1 MNTRIIRCLAGLL
14 ICLWPASHTF
24 AQYQLTNPS
33 FENWDGTASSA
44 RPLGWSSFPQADGSY
59 ASLASTAQHAHR
71 TGGRPGTA
79 GSSFVTIWTRSVFG
93 IKANGNMTTGQI
105 HAGAMSA
112 SSSDN
117 YNYTHRGSTYCHTFS
132 GTPDSMYVWVS
143 FYASSSS
150 SVAAVRAYIHGNND
164 FRDANDV
171 NDGTLYRG
179 KAVAQFTRTTSS
191 SSSRTWVQQKVPFVY
206 DGFSSVNYIL
216 MSMTTN
222 TTPGGG
228 AANDSLSV
236 DDIEFIY
243 SAWLDNISINWD
255 SIDDF
260 QRGRMDYTDTVD
272 TYSLLQGSTVQFSPQ
287 ASDATVTVDTLW
299 LNSHTRQ
306 FQLHVRAED
315 SVTTRTYTVTLVG
328 PEPPC
333 DTVRDIQ
340 TQVYSNRVNVS
351 WTPGTNNSA
360 YEVEYGPAGF
370 AQGTGTTLSVSNQVL
385 LIDSLEY
392 STTYQ
397 LYVRAICRD
406 TVYTDWVGPVTFTTD
421 TQAVFQCPSPDSL
434 TLDTVSYTMA
444 SFHWYVVIPASDTT
458 DTLNPPLPCLPPY
471 DVCLLQGTD
480 TVSHVQLADG
490 EDHYTV
496 DSLLPGTAYTL
507 AVSTI
512 CSCASG
518 ELSQP
523 VLLSFVTLRDTAG
536 IATLPVS
543 PSLTLY
549 PNPATDRVMVE
560 CDEAVESIGVYNAQG
575 QLVRRFNGL
584 ATDRPAI
591 SLRDL
596 AAGVYFVTVHTHRG
610 TASQRVTLVR

>member
-1 MNTRIIRCLAGLL
+1 MKKTTFFLCVALLCGGLAQ
-14 ICLWPASHTF
+14 
-24 AQYQLTNPS
+24 AQYQLTNPG
-33 FENWDGTASSA
+33 FENWDGTSVTA
-44 RPLGWSSFPQADGSY
+44 RPLGWSSFPQADGTY
-59 ASLASTAQHAHR
+59 ASLASTAQHYHR
-71 TGGRPGTA
+71 NGGRPGTA
-79 GSSFVTIWTRSVFG
+79 GSSFVTVWTRSVMG
-93 IKANGNMTTGQI
+93 VKANGNMTTGQI

-112 SSSDN
+112 SSTSN
-117 YNYTHRGSTYCHTFS
+117 YNYTHRNTTYCHPFS

-150 SVAAVRAYIHGNND
+150 STGAVRAYIHGDND

-191 SSSRTWVQQKVPFVY
+191 STTRNWVQQRVPFVY

-222 TTPGGG
+222 VTPGGG
-228 AANDSLSV
+228 AAQDSLSV

-260 QRGRMDYTDTVD
+260 QRGRFDYTDTVD
-272 TYSLLQGSTVQFSPQ
+272 TYGLLQGSTVQFSPQ

-306 FQLHVRAED
+306 FQLHVLAED

-333 DTVRDIQ
+333 DTVSDIQ
-340 TQVYSNRVNVS
+340 AQVYSNRVNVS

-360 YEVEYGPAGF
+360 YEVEYGPVGF
-370 AQGTGTTLSVSNQVL
+370 TQGSGALVSVTDHAL

-392 STTYQ
+392 ATDYE

-406 TVYTDWVGPVTFTTD
+406 TVYTDWNGPVAFTTD
-421 TQAVFQCPSPDSL
+421 TQAVYLCPPPDSL
-434 TLDTVSYTMA
+434 TLDTVGLSFA
-444 SFHWYVVIPASDTT
+444 SFRWYVVIPEADTT

-471 DVCLLQGTD
+471 WVVLMQGAD
-480 TVSHVQLADG
+480 TVSQAELEEGADRYAVEG
-490 EDHYTV
+490 
-496 DSLLPGTAYTL
+496 LMPGTAYTL
-507 AVSTI
+507 LVSTK
-512 CSCASG
+512 CHCTG
-518 ELSQP
+518 DTVTLSEP
-523 VLLSFVTLRDTAG
+523 ALLSFVTLPDTVG
-536 IATLPVS
+536 IHSPQTES
-543 PSLTLY
+543 PSVALY
-549 PNPATDRVMVE
+549 PNPATDCVTVE
-560 CDEAVESIGVYNAQG
+560 CGEAVRTLSLVNVQGQVVRTWEAVEDV
-575 QLVRRFNGL
+575 
-584 ATDRPAI
+584 RPAV
-591 SLRDL
+591 SLRGL
-596 AAGVYFVTVHTHRG
+596 PAGVYLLTVQ
-610 TASQRVTLVR
+610 TASGSVSQRLTIVR

>member
-1 MNTRIIRCLAGLL
+1 MNTRIVRCLAGLL

-24 AQYQLTNPS
+24 AQYQLTNPG

-143 FYASSSS
+143 FYAASSSS
-150 SVAAVRAYIHGNND
+150 TAAVRAYIHGNND

-171 NDGTLYRG
+171 NDATLYKG
-179 KAVAQFTRTTSS
+179 KAVAQFTPTTSNA
-191 SSSRTWVQQKVPFVY
+191 SSRTWVQQKVPFVY

-222 TTPGGG
+222 VTPGGG

-260 QRGRMDYTDTVD
+260 QRGRLDYTDTVA

-306 FQLHVRAED
+306 FQLHVLAED

-333 DTVRDIQ
+333 DTVSDIQ
-340 TQVYSNRVNVS
+340 AQVFSNRVNVS
-351 WTPGTNNSA
+351 WTPGTHNSA
-360 YEVEYGPAGF
+360 YEVEYGPEGF
-370 AQGTGTTLSVSNQVL
+370 AQGSGTLLSVTDHAL

-392 STTYQ
+392 ATTYQ

-406 TVYTDWVGPVTFTTD
+406 TVYTDWCGPVSFTTD
-421 TQAVFQCPSPDSL
+421 TMVVTECPPPTDL
-434 TLDTVSYTMA
+434 TLDTVTLTSA
-444 SFHWYVVIPASDTT
+444 SFHWTVVMPPDT
-458 DTLNPPLPCLPPY
+458 NEVPLPCLPPY
-471 DVCLLQGTD
+471 DVCLMQGAD

-512 CSCASG
+512 CRCSSG

-523 VLLSFVTLRDTAG
+523 ALLSFVTLRDTVG
-536 IATLPVS
+536 IALPETM

-549 PNPATDRVMVE
+549 PNPATDVVTVE
-560 CDEAVESIGVYNAQG
+560 CAEPVESVVVYNAQG
-575 QLVRRFNGL
+575 HPVRRCDDL
-584 ATDRPAI
+584 TATRPAV
-591 SLRDL
+591 SLRGL
-596 AAGVYFVTVHTHRG
+596 AAGVYLVTVHTARG